1 MKDLWRNSLWRTIIR
16 LQMKRHGK
24 EPCIVWFL
32 ETVQNHNYRPILIEG
47 ILEASYPSST
57 TLLVLSVM
65 PTLIF
70 QVNRRSTN
78 PVLREIVCVL
88 TVIFSAFMVI
98 GRLVAGAIDLL
109 YFLLIVLLLYTK
121 INRTLYFI
129 RKLVFVYR
137 NNGVQLDGL
146 LGIISLINSN
156 WTNRDYSYTVK
167 DYKSMQNDNDILY
180 AVKRSNGTVLGID
193 R

>member
-1 MKDLWRNSLWRTIIR
+1 M
-16 LQMKRHGK
+16 
-24 EPCIVWFL
+24 
-32 ETVQNHNYRPILIEG
+32 IEG

>member
-1 MKDLWRNSLWRTIIR
+1 M
-16 LQMKRHGK
+16 
-24 EPCIVWFL
+24 
-32 ETVQNHNYRPILIEG
+32 
-47 ILEASYPSST
+47 
-57 TLLVLSVM
+57 
-65 PTLIF
+65 
-70 QVNRRSTN
+70 
-78 PVLREIVCVL
+78 L

-180 AVKRSNGTVLGID
+180 AVKRSNGTGISVLCVESNFIHE
-193 R
+193 RKIER